1 MRKEQKYFT
10 PARIAQYII
19 TACMFIAGFIILKD
33 LPDQV
38 PVHWSFAGEPDNWME
53 KNTGTFLLPLI
64 TLGMV
69 ILFPILQKID
79 PKRKNYEKFRGP
91 WEVIQISIVSMF
103 AYFYAVTMYMT
114 LNPQQSNTMGQFMF
128 FGVGLL
134 FVILGNLMGK
144 VRHNYFV
151 GLRTPWTLADPQVWQ
166 KSHRFTGWIFVIAGL
181 AFIVESIIFIQIP
194 YIFFSIIV
202 LTVVIPIVYS
212 YLISPKD

>member
-1 MRKEQKYFT
+1 MSKEKKYFT

-19 TACMFIAGFIILKD
+19 AACMFIAGLIIVKD

-38 PVHWSFAGEPDNWME
+38 PVHWNFAGEPDNWMD
-53 KNTGTFLLPLI
+53 KDIGTFLLPLV

-79 PKRKNYEKFRGP
+79 PKRKNYEKFKGP
-91 WEVIQISIVSMF
+91 WEVIQVSIVGMF
-103 AYFYAVTMYMT
+103 AYFYAVSMYMT
-114 LNPQQSNTMGQFMF
+114 LYPQQSNTMGQFMI
-128 FGVGLL
+128 FGIGLL

-151 GLRTPWTLADPQVWQ
+151 GLKTPWTLADPQVWQ
-166 KSHRFTGWIFVIAGL
+166 KSHRFTGWIFVFAGL
-181 AFIVESIIFIQIP
+181 AFIVESIIWIHIP
-194 YIFFSIIV
+194 YVFFTIV
-202 LTVVIPIVYS
+202 LLTVVVPIVYS